1 MEVVCMLSATIR
13 RCHNVIPMTLQRQVI
28 LTIDGGWMLLCRKKR
43 STLMTGACWIVN
55 TQERLRLTNVSKGLD
70 LLFVY

>member
-1 MEVVCMLSATIR
+1 
-13 RCHNVIPMTLQRQVI
+13 MTLQRQVI

-43 STLMTGACWIVN
+43 SMLMTGACWIVN